1 MKVVGYARVSTKLQT
16 LGESLPAQRQA
27 IEAWAEAA
35 AHEVV
40 DVFEDGGRS
49 GKLADAKRPGLL
61 DALALIEAG
70 EAEALV
76 VHRLDRLART
86 LHVQEAV
93 LARVWACEAEVWEAV
108 GARLV
113 LEDDPD
119 DPMRTFVRQV
129 MGAANQLEA
138 GMTRARLE
146 SGRRHKEAGGGYGG
160 GFVRYGWAVVG
171 QGKDA
176 RLVEVEGE
184 QAVLKRMR
192 RLRKR
197 HTYRA
202 IAAKLNAEGV
212 TAKGGGPWRHT
223 SVRSALRHAA

>member
-27 IEAWAEAA
+27 IEAWAEAVG
-35 AHEVV
+35 HEVV

-61 DALALIEAG
+61 DALALIETA

-76 VHRLDRLART
+76 VHRLDRLARA

-146 SGRRHKEAGGGYGG
+146 SGRRHKEASGGYGG

-171 QGKDA
+171 KGKNA

-197 HTYRA
+197 HTYRS
-202 IAAKLNAEGV
+202 IASKLNAEGV

-223 SVRSALRHAA
+223 SVRSALRAA